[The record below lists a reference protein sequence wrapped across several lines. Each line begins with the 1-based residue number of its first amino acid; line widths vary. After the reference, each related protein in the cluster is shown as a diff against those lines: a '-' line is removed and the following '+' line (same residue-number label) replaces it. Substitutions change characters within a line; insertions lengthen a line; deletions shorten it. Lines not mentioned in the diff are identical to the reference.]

1 MNIVNLVGRLTK
13 DPEIGYYGKDQS
25 GTYAHFTVAVNRNKD
40 EADFIQCTA
49 FDKTAEFL
57 GEYFRK
63 GHRIGVIGR
72 LKTDKYENDN
82 KETVW
87 TTEVIAI
94 SIDMIETK
102 EEAEAMAAKAE
113 KEDKKPSKGGRSNN
127 RR

>member
-13 DPEIGYYGKDQS
+13 DPEIGFYGKDKEKC
-25 GTYAHFTVAVNRNKD
+25 YAHFTVAVSRNKD

-57 GEYFRK
+57 GDYFRK

-72 LKTDKYENDN
+72 IKTDKYEDEDGN
-82 KETVW
+82 TVW

-102 EEAEAMAAKAE
+102 DEAEAINERNEE
-113 KEDKKPSKGGRSNN
+113 KDKKPAASKGKS